1 MQALCGNH
9 KYIRP
14 GGGARTHGLLPQ
26 TERHSHWSSKANNS
40 RSSKPTPLSIR
51 PHSHTI
57 WTYLDFGLACLEPF
71 LRSHFPIALLART
84 VVMRNCDPRK
94 RLRCYLSI
102 TNMTFEKLF

>member
-51 PHSHTI
+51 PHSHTKNGRMEKI
-57 WTYLDFGLACLEPF
+57 SYQDRKTNEDVLTAVGEKKFVGDNQEEKEQLDWTC
-71 LRSHFPIALLART
+71 
-84 VVMRNCDPRK
+84 V
-94 RLRCYLSI
+94 
-102 TNMTFEKLF
+102 EK